1 MGTTGQDC
9 AETASLQQ
17 EGFLMNGSLNC
28 PNLQHHRNAVE
39 NVTSD
44 TSHEKPVLPLH
55 MTKQI
60 INPTKNTYF
69 NLLTVSVSVATS
81 NSSEEAFFSVDFTF
95 KVHLRT

>member
-28 PNLQHHRNAVE
+28 PSLQHHRNAVE

-55 MTKQI
+55 MINMMPFLVLHHIRSKSPSEGTKVQ
-60 INPTKNTYF
+60 
-69 NLLTVSVSVATS
+69 LLNKTDHKSYK
-81 NSSEEAFFSVDFTF
+81 E
-95 KVHLRT
+95 HLF